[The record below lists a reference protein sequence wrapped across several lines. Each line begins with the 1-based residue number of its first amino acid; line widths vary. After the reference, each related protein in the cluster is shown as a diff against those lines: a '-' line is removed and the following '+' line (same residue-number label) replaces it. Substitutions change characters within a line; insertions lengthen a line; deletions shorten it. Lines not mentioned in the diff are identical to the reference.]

1 MKLLM
6 IKKEKCEQS
15 KREEKD
21 RKRREEKVQE

>member
-6 IKKEKCEQS
+6 IKKEECEQS